1 MPSNHNSSLFLPPP
15 SLRLITVRYT
25 APIDSL
31 FWKRTD
37 MKLLGEKVLKLL
49 YDMNFENNPIF
60 VHLFSNGGAYMYM
73 NILLALKNSSSSRH
87 QQRHLNICGSIYDS
101 APGHRRFSSLYRALS
116 AIYGR
121 RTCAVPLLISVCL
134 VCIWIV
140 EDGYC
145 IVKNL
150 ITGHRPLLDRGPLQ
164 GLLDEPTAVWPHMF
178 LYSKED
184 DIIPMEDI
192 EMFAQYRQERFN
204 VPVRKI
210 CFENSEHVKHYIS
223 HPAYYVQCVC
233 RFINDCLASVRNGS
247 SARSTT
253 MVTTTKID

>member
-1 MPSNHNSSLFLPPP
+1 
-15 SLRLITVRYT
+15 
-25 APIDSL
+25 
-31 FWKRTD
+31 

-49 YDMNFENNPIF
+49 FDMNFENNPIF

-73 NILLALKNSSSSRH
+73 NILLAIQNSSR
-87 QQRHLNICGSIYDS
+87 QRHKRDLNICGSIYDS
-101 APGHRRFSSLYRALS
+101 APGQRRFSSLYRALA

-121 RTCAVPLLISVCL
+121 KTNVVPLFISVCL

-140 EDGYC
+140 EDGYS

-150 ITGHRPLLDRGPLQ
+150 ITGQRPLLDRGPLQ
-164 GLLDEPTAVWPHMF
+164 GLIDETTAVWPHMF

-184 DIIPMEDI
+184 DIIPVEDI
-192 EMFAQYRQERFN
+192 EMFAKYRQEKFN

-210 CFENSEHVKHYIS
+210 CFENSEHVKHFIS

-233 RFINDCLASVRNGS
+233 RFINDCLTSVRNGAVGS
-247 SARSTT
+247 VLRETI
-253 MVTTTKID
+253 VTTTKID